1 MDESTKLIS
10 RKQNGTANEPLVFIS
25 CGQFSDEDRSLGK
38 SVENLV
44 LELTGLDA
52 YFAENQNSLRGL
64 SENVFDSLKR
74 ATGFIAIMH
83 HRGRVTTPSGAHMR
97 GSVWIEQEIA
107 IAAFLRFLTGRDIP
121 VILYL
126 QVGPDGD
133 QIRREGIR
141 EQLRLDP
148 ISFGTS
154 DDVLRDLRDQINSGR
169 LTLLP
174 QPVPPALRQPLE
186 GRARFRAKGD
196 PLGHT
201 SAPFASKLGQSDTPV
216 FWRVARRCG

>member
-25 CGQFSDEDRSLGK
+25 CGQFSNEERSLGK

-52 YFAENQNSLRGL
+52 YFAENQNSLRDL

-121 VILYL
+121 VI
-126 QVGPDGD
+126 
-133 QIRREGIR
+133 
-141 EQLRLDP
+141 
-148 ISFGTS
+148 
-154 DDVLRDLRDQINSGR
+154 
-169 LTLLP
+169 
-174 QPVPPALRQPLE
+174 
-186 GRARFRAKGD
+186 
-196 PLGHT
+196 H
-201 SAPFASKLGQSDTPV
+201 
-216 FWRVARRCG
+216 